1 MQIKLHIWSCL
12 SVCPKLFVQ
21 IFKQG
26 SLKRLFDSVILFG
39 KSLAGKGGRGHIWQQ
54 ISYLF
59 ISCFRAFFLQILNL
73 FFKANILDYQNY
85 ITVNS
90 LGCGLGKKCF
100 IRLFYVSEHFL
111 QILTLF
117 FKANILDYQ
126 NYISVSSLGCGL
138 GRQGGS

>member
-39 KSLAGKGGRGHIWQQ
+39 KSLAGKGGRGHNWQQ
-54 ISYLF
+54 IFYLF
-59 ISCFRAFFLQILNL
+59 ISCFRAFFWQILN
-73 FFKANILDYQNY
+73 
-85 ITVNS
+85 
-90 LGCGLGKKCF
+90 
-100 IRLFYVSEHFL
+100 
-111 QILTLF
+111 LF

-138 GRQGGS
+138 GRQGWS